1 MLGSSITLTVRLG
14 KQKTAPA
21 PGVLIDAIQSVE
33 VTQRDRGRAA
43 FQIVFQVGRSGSL
56 DLKDYQLVKDPL
68 LSSGNRL
75 ILIVTLQAKAH
86 LLMDGIITHQ
96 QLSPS
101 LEPGASTFT
110 ITGEDITVMMDRK
123 KHAVEH
129 PVQDPKVIVEQILE
143 QYRSTYGVIPRV
155 ISPPKGVN
163 APSANEQT
171 PVKHGS
177 DLRHILYLANRYGYV
192 FYVSP
197 GPQLEKNTA
206 YWGPPKK
213 RGGTQSQK
221 ALSFNLG
228 SYTNVDSISLQ
239 HNARSPTK
247 VFGRVQDRKTNQ
259 IQSFS
264 IDSSDEERAFLSK
277 TLSLNNKDAVQE
289 VQYMD
294 SGHTLMESR
303 IRAQA
308 ITNQSVDHAVQITG
322 DLDTARYGDMLQIR
336 ELVGLRGVGDR
347 YNGLYYVQQVTHKLR
362 NGEYKQSF
370 TIIREGLDSTVDRL
384 MV

>member
-1 MLGSSITLTVRLG
+1 
-14 KQKTAPA
+14 
-21 PGVLIDAIQSVE
+21 
-33 VTQRDRGRAA
+33 
-43 FQIVFQVGRSGSL
+43 
-56 DLKDYQLVKDPL
+56 
-68 LSSGNRL
+68 
-75 ILIVTLQAKAH
+75 
-86 LLMDGIITHQ
+86 
-96 QLSPS
+96 
-101 LEPGASTFT
+101 
-110 ITGEDITVMMDRK
+110 
-123 KHAVEH
+123 
-129 PVQDPKVIVEQILE
+129 
-143 QYRSTYGVIPRV
+143 
-155 ISPPKGVN
+155 
-163 APSANEQT
+163 
-171 PVKHGS
+171 
-177 DLRHILYLANRYGYV
+177 LANRYGYV

-370 TIIREGLDSTVDRL
+370 TITREGLDSTVDRL